1 MRKENNYQKSSI
13 SFRQFVTL
21 CLKDIYQDKKVVV
34 KRETIDY
41 TLYDDS
47 DFSTISEHMIFEMS
61 DNRKFE
67 VYYQYKGQKY
77 FHELLSI

>member
-1 MRKENNYQKSSI
+1 MRKENNYQKSSV

-67 VYYQYKGQKY
+67 VYYQYKGKKY
-77 FHELLSI
+77 FHELL